1 MNSQEIQK
9 QIDAKNGRINDLQIE
24 LRKKD
29 YIGTKIAMGRAT
41 KTQYKT
47 EIEQCDAWASEID
60 SLMTEVEDLKAKQAL
75 ALEEEAQTEKGG
87 E

>member
-47 EIEQCDAWASEID
+47 E
-60 SLMTEVEDLKAKQAL
+60 DLKKN
-75 ALEEEAQTEKGG
+75 
-87 E
+87 

>member
-29 YIGTKIAMGRAT
+29 YIGTKIAMGRAA

-60 SLMTEVEDLKAKQAL
+60 SLMTEVEDLKAQQAL